1 MGKIKSFL
9 NKINGLSPAAKA
21 SFWFVVSNVM
31 LKGISFITTPI
42 FTRLLGPGD
51 YGITSVFVSWEG
63 VISVFATLS
72 LAGGVYNVA
81 LSKYEDDVEGY
92 TSSMI
97 SLTFI
102 ASLIVY
108 SVCIG
113 INIIMPQLF
122 QLSTLYLLYMWIQTF
137 TNAAITF
144 WLVRKRYIYDYKKVI
159 AYTFANAI
167 LSPAVAIVAILLFP
181 THAAFAKVIGAGVAG
196 IVIGIWMA
204 IYWLVKGKTLYKKEY
219 WGHALRFNLP
229 LIPHYLSS
237 TLLNSSDKIM
247 INSIVGSVE
256 AGLYGISHSITGMV
270 SIITQAINHSLIPYT
285 MQSIKTKNYKGLKN
299 TITICSSLVAVIC
312 IGIMLFA
319 REGILIFATI
329 EYIDAVWFIPPLTM
343 SVLFLFIYGIVGN
356 IMFYYEKTWQMSAIT
371 IICAAVNIVT
381 NYFGI
386 KYFGYL
392 AAGYTTVLCSFLKM
406 LLCYLVVRKYEKN
419 IKQIVDIKAFLLM
432 VSLYIG
438 FMAYSM
444 IFYNNIWLRIALIA
458 VILLTLLILHKKI
471 IEVFNNMKKKEAVA
485 ENYELEKAND
495 ENEMDSIASTSATA
509 HKEENTGLEQN

>member
-1 MGKIKSFL
+1 MGKIKSFF

-81 LSKYEDDVEGY
+81 LGKYEDDVEGY
-92 TSSMI
+92 TCSMI

-102 ASLIVY
+102 ASVIVY
-108 SVCIG
+108 SLCIG
-113 INIIMPQLF
+113 INAVMPQLF
-122 QLSTLYLLYMWIQTF
+122 QLSNLYLLYMWIQTF
-137 TNAAITF
+137 TNASITF
-144 WLVRKRYIYDYKKVI
+144 WLVRKRYVYDYKKVI
-159 AYTFANAI
+159 IYTFANAL
-167 LSPAVAIVAILLFP
+167 LSTAAAIVAILLFP
-181 THAAFAKVIGAGVAG
+181 DHAALAKVIGAGVVG
-196 IVIGIWMA
+196 ILIGLWMTA
-204 IYWLVKGKTLYKKEY
+204 YWLIKGKTLYKKEY
-219 WGHALRFNLP
+219 WGHAIRFNLP

-247 INSIVGSVE
+247 INSMKGSAE
-256 AGLYGISHSITGMV
+256 AGLYGIAHSITGMV
-270 SIITQAINHSLIPYT
+270 SIITQAINSSLIPYT
-285 MQSIKTKNYKGLKN
+285 MQSIKAKNYKGLKN
-299 TITICSSLVAVIC
+299 TITICSSLVAVVC

-319 REGILIFATI
+319 REGILIFATP
-329 EYIDAVWFIPPLTM
+329 EYLDAVWFIPPLTL

-371 IICAAVNIVT
+371 ITCATVNIVL

-419 IKQIVDIKAFLLM
+419 INQIVDIKMFFLM
-432 VSLYIG
+432 ISAYIG
-438 FMAYSM
+438 FMVYSM
-444 IFYNNIWLRIALIA
+444 VFYNNLPMRLALIA
-458 VILLTLLILHKKI
+458 VLLLTLLILRKKI
-471 IEVFNNMKKKEAVA
+471 LRAFKNMKTEAV
-485 ENYELEKAND
+485 
-495 ENEMDSIASTSATA
+495 
-509 HKEENTGLEQN
+509 